1 MTFLEN
7 ATLLQLY
14 SFLIYLVSGI
24 IIGIFFDV
32 FRILR
37 KSFHTSDL
45 LTYIEDII
53 FWIITGLFLFSKIV
67 LLFNALLFQ
76 ISDGEIRIY
85 NIIALLLGG
94 ILYLLTMSKIFIKI
108 NVKIMT
114 FIKSLLHNI
123 VLIPLKGLF
132 FIIKKLF
139 TPFTFFVINVK
150 KIILNP
156 SKKLKRLAKKKNK
169 KQKVVTERRILRKNV
184 EKYN

>member
-53 FWIITGLFLFSKIV
+53 FSIITGLFL
-67 LLFNALLFQ
+67 LFVLFQ

-114 FIKSLLHNI
+114 FVKSLLHNI

-156 SKKLKRLAKKKNK
+156 SKKLKN
-169 KQKVVTERRILRKNV
+169 
-184 EKYN
+184 

>member
-53 FWIITGLFLFSKIV
+53 FWIITGLFL
-67 LLFNALLFQ
+67 LFVLFQ